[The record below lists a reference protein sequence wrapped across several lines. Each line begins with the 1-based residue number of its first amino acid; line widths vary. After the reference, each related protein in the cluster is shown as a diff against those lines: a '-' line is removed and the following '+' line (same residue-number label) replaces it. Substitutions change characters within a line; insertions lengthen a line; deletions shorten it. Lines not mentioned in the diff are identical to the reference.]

1 MTALSQCTEQKYTRK
16 IQLQKMEARTLLG
29 TKERFALFELKM
41 QCLLNLTYEA
51 KKKKTGYR
59 KTLKSSETNRL
70 KSA

>member
-1 MTALSQCTEQKYTRK
+1 
-16 IQLQKMEARTLLG
+16 MEARTLLG

-59 KTLKSSETNRL
+59 KTLKSSETNHL